1 MEHPSFSGT
10 AVITRD
16 PGQPRLGDALV
27 TNGVMSRDE
36 AESAADHANRA
47 GLRVG
52 EAMVSLG
59 HTEAPV
65 IHYLAR
71 QYSLPTY
78 RKHDVEPYP
87 AMAEVIPADI
97 ARERRVLPLACHD
110 GELTLGIVDPLDDET
125 MVEIER
131 LTGRALRPIL
141 MSTSEFMAVY
151 EDLYRA
157 ANVRYST
164 GELLA
169 RFPGDSA
176 SQVLSGGQ
184 KRVLPAALGLGVASL
199 VLWPMTS
206 MIAVIAFIQ
215 MVYISLASYRLYL
228 IYRGLQ
234 PGSVVTLSAEDIAAL
249 DERDLPLYTILVPLY
264 GESEVLPTLVKGI
277 GSLDYPKAK
286 LDVKLL
292 LEEDDVASIEA
303 ARASNLP
310 AHFQILVVPPGN
322 PKTKPKACNY
332 GLRHARGSYTVIYDA
347 EDVPEPDQLKK
358 VLLAFRQGSPELSCV
373 QCKLNCF
380 NPNENLVAR
389 WFTSEYSMWFDLIL
403 PGLNA
408 FRAPIPL
415 GGTSNHFRTS
425 VLRELGAWDPYN
437 LTEDADLG
445 IRLFKRGYTTTMVES
460 TTWEEANSGIHNTI
474 RQRSRWTKGFIQTWL
489 VHMRRPFALYR
500 SLGFK
505 AFLSF
510 HATIGGTFFIPLV
523 NPFFWILT
531 LTWLLTHWGFIRE
544 FFPGPVYFAGAI
556 SMMFANF
563 ALTYASMVGCLRR
576 GFYSLIKYNLII
588 GAYWFLMSLGAW
600 KGFLQL
606 FHNPWY
612 WEKTAH
618 GLSQGPDS
626 RPQLE
631 GLSDAG

>member
-1 MEHPSFSGT
+1 
-10 AVITRD
+10 
-16 PGQPRLGDALV
+16 
-27 TNGVMSRDE
+27 MSRDE
-36 AESAADHANRA
+36 AENAADRAGRA

-52 EAMVSLG
+52 EVMVSLG
-59 HTEAPV
+59 HAEAPV
-65 IHYLAR
+65 IHHLAR
-71 QYSLPTY
+71 QYALPVY
-78 RKHDVEPYP
+78 WDHDAEIDP

-97 ARERRVLPLACHD
+97 ARERRVLPLECH
-110 GELTLGIVDPLDDET
+110 GGGLTLGIVDPLDQET
-125 MVEIER
+125 IVEVEH
-131 LTGRALRPIL
+131 LTGRALHPVL
-141 MSTSEFMAVY
+141 MSTSEFMTAY
-151 EDLYRA
+151 ETLYRA
-157 ANVRYST
+157 ENVRYST
-164 GELLA
+164 GELLR
-169 RFPGDSA
+169 RFPNDSA
-176 SQVLSGGQ
+176 SQVLSPGQ
-184 KRVLPAALGLGVASL
+184 KRVLPAALVLGAASL
-199 VLWPMTS
+199 VLWPLTS
-206 MIAVIAFIQ
+206 MIAVVAFIQ
-215 MVYISLASYRLYL
+215 MVYISLAFYRLYL

-234 PGSVVTLSAEDIAAL
+234 PGSVVTLSTGEISAM
-249 DERDLPLYTILVPLY
+249 DERDLPVYTILVPLY
-264 GESEVLPTLVKGI
+264 GESEVLPTLVRGI

-292 LEEDDVASIEA
+292 LEEDDAESIRA
-303 ARASNLP
+303 ARTSNLP
-310 AHFQILVVPPGN
+310 PHFQILVVPPGR
-322 PKTKPKACNY
+322 PQTKPKACNY

-358 VLLAFRQGSPELSCV
+358 VLLAFGEGGPELSCV
-373 QCKLNCF
+373 QCKLNCY

-460 TTWEEANSGIHNTI
+460 TTWEEANSGVHNTI

-489 VHMRRPFALYR
+489 VHMRRPVDLLR
-500 SLGFK
+500 SLGPK

-531 LTWLLTHWGFIRE
+531 LTWVLTHWGFIRE
-544 FFPGPVYFAGAI
+544 IFPGPVYFAGAI
-556 SMMFANF
+556 SLIFANF
-563 ALTYASMVGCLRR
+563 ALTYASMIGCLRR

-600 KGFLQL
+600 KGFVQL

-618 GLSQGPDS
+618 GLSQGPAS
-626 RPQLE
+626 RPSLE
-631 GLSDAG
+631 RVDDAG